1 MLGILLMSTWLT
13 AASVTAQDASTLG
26 THSTAAVVDL
36 QAGDTVAATLN
47 LNPGDG
53 LMVGVECEGCTI
65 AVGHDGQTTE
75 STHVLSRISE
85 TGGEAEVR
93 INATLT
99 ETVRYFIVVGSVEN
113 HPSVRPAPSAPAA
126 PHGAGLCDANR
137 SCMDPE
143 RGMLNGVVPTDDAP
157 AFLAI
162 GTLDGSD
169 EFHIVDAFEGDTL
182 EWQWL
187 MTTGAVDIEVYF
199 QDGASERLDEQ
210 RLSVPSPHLMP
221 ADQHPV
227 SGYWTAETD
236 GRWVVRLATPE
247 TEVDWAAHVFR
258 HAAQAP
264 IDLTD
269 RNLTHG
275 TTVLGHDTASAFFD
289 WTPNTKLTAT
299 HRFDDTQLRI
309 DQLMDGVWVTGATVN
324 LSGGNVHT
332 EYPYPGVTAGRLVV
346 NQTAAFAVELLA
358 LSYADVNGL
367 EAPGYRPHNLEDN
380 NASWP
385 VLNLTSAT
393 HASLTLA
400 VHDVA
405 DTYRLV
411 VDGWEDSIHFV
422 EFTLDGDVAGLEAQ
436 VWDIDQTT
444 GEVLNTEITR
454 PVTDQLRIGLQVG
467 RGTHYVQFR
476 LQDANATITHLWGE
490 DVEPLEYTVV
500 PGYELMD
507 EGEEPWFEPSDDAL
521 RWGEIARWFLGALF
535 LIPVAILYLNL
546 RRERRF
552 AGEIIQKRSRLAWYA
567 DRLTAGE
574 STAKASRK
582 DLIRALSAVAQLPWE
597 DGDKAWGTPVQTHT
611 TDGLE
616 LGVWQVD
623 RRLARVERAWPLVV
637 GVHVTKGDWNIAALR
652 FDAPQGAAFEVVHVE
667 PRFLHHGEEVFLDT
681 LKEGHRVY
689 VYVELLG
696 PASAVDV
703 ELNGRMDE
711 VPFASRVPRTVLME
725 EE

>member
-1 MLGILLMSTWLT
+1 MLGILLMSMWLT
-13 AASVTAQDASTLG
+13 TASVSAQDATMLE
-26 THSTAAVVDL
+26 TDSTAAVVDL
-36 QAGDTVAATLN
+36 QAGDTVATTLN
-47 LNPGDG
+47 LNPGEV
-53 LMVGVECEGCTI
+53 LMVGVECGGCTV

-99 ETVRYFIVVGSVEN
+99 ETVRYFIVVGPVEN
-113 HPSVRPAPSAPAA
+113 HATVRPAPSTPAA
-126 PHGAGLCDANR
+126 PNSAGLCDTNR

-143 RGMLNGVVPTDDAP
+143 RGMLNGVVPSDDAP

-169 EFHIVDAFEGDTL
+169 EFHIVNASEGDTL

-199 QDGASERLDEQ
+199 QDGASERLDVQ
-210 RLSVPSPHLMP
+210 RLSVPSPHLRP

-227 SGYWTAETD
+227 SGYWAAETD

-247 TEVDWAAHVFR
+247 TQVEWAAHVFR

-269 RNLTHG
+269 RNLMHG
-275 TTVLGHDTASAFFD
+275 ATVLGHDTASAFFD

-299 HRFDDTQLRI
+299 HRFADTLLRI
-309 DQLMDGVWVTGATVN
+309 DQLMNGVWVTGTTVN
-324 LSGGNVHT
+324 LSAGTVHAA
-332 EYPYPGVTAGRLVV
+332 YPYPEVTAGRLIV
-346 NQTAAFAVELLA
+346 NGTAAFAVELLA
-358 LSYADVNGL
+358 LSYADVDGL
-367 EAPGYRPHNLEDN
+367 EAPAYRPHNIEDN

-385 VLNLTSAT
+385 VLNLTST
-393 HASLTLA
+393 TQASLTLA
-400 VHDVA
+400 VHDAA

-422 EFTLDGDVAGLEAQ
+422 EFTLDGDVTGLEAQ
-436 VWDIDQTT
+436 IWDIDQTT

-454 PVTDQLRIGLQVG
+454 PITDQLRIGLQVG

-535 LIPVAILYLNL
+535 LIPVAFVFLNL

-552 AGEIIQKRSRLAWYA
+552 AEEIVQKRSRLAWYA
-567 DRLTAGE
+567 ERLNAGE

-597 DGDKAWGTPVQTHT
+597 DGDKAWGAPIQTHT

-616 LGVWQVD
+616 LGVWKVD
-623 RRLARVERAWPLVV
+623 PRLAHVERAWPLVV

-652 FDAPQGAAFEVVHVE
+652 FDAPEGAAFEVVHVE
-667 PRFLHHGEEVFLDT
+667 PRFLHHGEDVFLDT

-696 PASAVDV
+696 SASTVDV
-703 ELNGRMDE
+703 ELNGRMDQ